1 MVVSKNKKRIDTT
14 HTRDVVTCP
23 IKVVVLVEYDVF
35 MTFTVEFHDIAPFV
49 KRDSLST
56 FSPPGVSAGEPGAD
70 IDAERERGPIRRD
83 LFASDERAGDA
94 CNADGSGDLRPPDGE
109 GVRWRE

>member
-1 MVVSKNKKRIDTT
+1 MTSHRSSN
-14 HTRDVVTCP
+14 VT
-23 IKVVVLVEYDVF
+23 VF
-35 MTFTVEFHDIAPFV
+35 
-49 KRDSLST
+49 RRSRL
-56 FSPPGVSAGEPGAD
+56 PGVSAGEPGAD